1 MSSLT
6 TVKFC
11 SDRNCR
17 RRNQPLDLN
26 IDFYSFKGG
35 KNGKRAICKEC
46 YHQRY
51 EKTEQVAKEKRK
63 IRLAL
68 NNTLTQ
74 DEEEQTFRDFEGK
87 CALSGKTEDLELDH
101 FVPLSWAE
109 VAVSLGIGGNT
120 YKNSLPLHTELNRS
134 KSSENAFEWIFNA
147 KEEYSINDLLWT
159 KAVEYMANK
168 NTMTVEEYKN
178 KVNECHNI
186 ILAERFV
193 QAFEKKLNY
202 KRVGSLSPVI
212 KSVLEKGINIEMAIE
227 RYGST
232 KVRKHFSSEEVSEEI
247 KRIKSKMY

>member
-1 MSSLT
+1 MNNLV

-74 DEEEQTFRDFEGK
+74 EEDEQTFRDFEGK

-120 YKNSLPLHTELNRS
+120 YKNSLPLHTILNKS
-134 KSSENAFEWIFNA
+134 KSSENPFEWISKA
-147 KEEYSINDLLWT
+147 KERHSIDDLLWS

-168 NTMTVEEYKN
+168 NNMTVEEYKN

-186 ILAERFV
+186 ILAKGFV
-193 QAFEKKLNY
+193 QAFQKRMKY

-212 KSVLEKGINIEMAIE
+212 KSALEKGINIEMAIE
-227 RYGST
+227 RYGSAL
-232 KVRKHFSSEEVSEEI
+232 VRKYFSSEEVCEEI
-247 KRIKSKMY
+247 KRIKSKVH